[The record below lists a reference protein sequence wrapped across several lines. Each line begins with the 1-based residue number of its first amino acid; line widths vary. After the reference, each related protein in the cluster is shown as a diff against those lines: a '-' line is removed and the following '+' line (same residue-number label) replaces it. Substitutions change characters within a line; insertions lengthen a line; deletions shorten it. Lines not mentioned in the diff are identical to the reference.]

1 MLHFSVENMSCGHC
15 VRSITA
21 ALQAL
26 DPQAQVQIDLARGE
40 LDFSGQLAAEQVL
53 EVLRTQGYPAVQRN
67 IQS

>member
-26 DPQAQVQIDLARGE
+26 DPQAQVKIDLARGE

-67 IQS
+67 IQR